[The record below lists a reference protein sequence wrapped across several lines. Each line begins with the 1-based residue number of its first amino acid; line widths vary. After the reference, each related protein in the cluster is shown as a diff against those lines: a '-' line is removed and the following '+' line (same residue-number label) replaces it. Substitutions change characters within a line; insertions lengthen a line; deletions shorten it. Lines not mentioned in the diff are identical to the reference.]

1 MTAIV
6 CIDGKEI
13 KTEGMDL
20 TIVTNTMF
28 NEVFILDRAS
38 DRHIFS
44 CRLGVVDYAYIVDS
58 GDAERLVK
66 KDGDAE

>member
-6 CIDGKEI
+6 CMDGKEI

-20 TIVTNTMF
+20 TIVTNTIL
-28 NEVFILDRAS
+28 NEVYVLDRAS

-44 CRLGVVDYAYIVDS
+44 CRLSMVDYAYIVD
-58 GDAERLVK
+58 GGIQHD
-66 KDGDAE
+66 D